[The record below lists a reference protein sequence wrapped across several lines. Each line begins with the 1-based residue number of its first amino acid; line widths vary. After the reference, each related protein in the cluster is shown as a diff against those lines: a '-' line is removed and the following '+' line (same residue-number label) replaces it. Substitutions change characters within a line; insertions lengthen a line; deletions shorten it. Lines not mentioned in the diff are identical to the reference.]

1 MQTIRA
7 APSSQAQSNREIAM
21 HFNESCDLIVVGSGT
36 GGLST
41 AVTAHLHG
49 LKVIVLEKE
58 NVLGGTS
65 ALSGGWLWVPGH
77 PLSEGVDGTNTPE
90 TAREYLMAETGNRF
104 DAERVDAFLSN
115 GRKAIEF
122 FQKHTSVRF
131 MPSPAFPD
139 YHSEQRGAGKGR
151 SIVTEPIA
159 GSEIGFDIRKL
170 RRPLCEMTFMGLNIG
185 SGSELAHFQ
194 KATRSPKSAIY
205 VALRMAQYGYHK
217 LRFGRSMRLTNG
229 NALIARLLKT
239 AFEQKMDIRTEC
251 TVTKLVFE
259 DGAVQGLEVRS
270 LEGSTRIKARKGV
283 VLATGGFSHNE
294 QLKRELYRHVQNG
307 AAHHALAAKG
317 ATGDG
322 IALARSVGGELYADV
337 AQPAAWMPVSLV
349 RRKDGTTGIC
359 SHVIDRTK
367 PGIIAVTSNGR
378 RFGNEANS
386 YHDFLQD
393 FFRANEGAA
402 DAHAYLVADHR
413 AVRKYGLGYARPFPI
428 PIGAQI
434 RSGYLKRAD
443 TIEQLAR
450 ICGIDSAGLAGT
462 IVRYNE
468 GAAAAADPE
477 FGKGSTAYNRFQGDP
492 DHKPNPCLEPIAKG
506 PFYAV
511 KILASDIG
519 TFAGIK
525 TDGYARVKAADGGII
540 PNLYAVGADNASVMS
555 GTYSGAG
562 TNLGPA
568 LTFGYIVGR
577 HAAGVND

>member
-1 MQTIRA
+1 MQ
-7 APSSQAQSNREIAM
+7 
-21 HFNESCDLIVVGSGT
+21 FNETCDLIVVGSGA
-36 GGLST
+36 GGLSA
-41 AVTAHLHG
+41 AVTARLHG

-104 DAERVDAFLSN
+104 DAERVDAFLNS

-122 FQKHTSVRF
+122 FLKRTAVRF
-131 MPSPAFPD
+131 MSSPAFPD

-159 GSEIGFDIRKL
+159 GSDVGFDIRKL
-170 RRPLCEMTFMGLNIG
+170 RRPLREMTFMGLNIG

-194 KATRSPKSAIY
+194 KATRSPASAIY
-205 VALRMAQYGYHK
+205 VAMRMAQYAYHK

-239 AFEQKMDIRTEC
+239 AFEQKVDIRTEC
-251 TVTKLVFE
+251 VVTSLVIE
-259 DGAVQGLEVRS
+259 DGAVRGLEVRTPD
-270 LEGSTRIKARKGV
+270 GSTRIEARKGV

-294 QLKRELYRHVQNG
+294 QLKRELYHHVADG
-307 AAHHALAAKG
+307 AAHHALTAKG

-322 IALARSVGGELYADV
+322 IALARSVGGELQTDV

-349 RRKDGTTGIC
+349 RHKDGTTGIC

-367 PGIIAVTSNGR
+367 PGMIAVTKDGR

-393 FFRANEGAA
+393 FFKANEGSA
-402 DAHAYLVADHR
+402 DAHAFLVADHR

-428 PIGAQI
+428 PIGSEI

-443 TIEQLAR
+443 TIEELAR
-450 ICGIDSAGLAGT
+450 MCGIDPAGLAQT
-462 IVRYNE
+462 IARYNE
-468 GAAAAADPE
+468 GAANATDPE
-477 FGKGSTAYNRFQGDP
+477 FGKGSTAYNKFQGDP
-492 DHKPNPCLEPIAKG
+492 DHKPNQCIEKISDG

-525 TDGYARVKAADGGII
+525 TDGYARVKTGEGGIVT
-540 PNLYAVGADNASVMS
+540 NLYAVGADNASIMS

-568 LTFGYIVGR
+568 MTFGYIVGR
-577 HAAGVND
+577 HVAGVED